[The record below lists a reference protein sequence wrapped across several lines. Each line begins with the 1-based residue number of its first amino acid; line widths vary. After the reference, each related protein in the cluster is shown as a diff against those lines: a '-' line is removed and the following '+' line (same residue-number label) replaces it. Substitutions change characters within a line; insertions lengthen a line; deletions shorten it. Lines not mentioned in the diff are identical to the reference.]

1 MGLDEIVEQILMA
14 RRDLKREEV
23 LRMIE
28 EKKMEAEGYF
38 TDEGAARLV
47 ASEVGVEVFREPFQ
61 PEILIRD
68 LVSGLNDVTITGRV
82 ITVYSPKT
90 FTRPDRTEGKVV
102 HLLIADSSGTL
113 NVVLWDDKVSL
124 VEDEKIKEGEIIRV
138 SHGYVREG
146 FDGKPELH
154 VGLRGAVQISPPG
167 VVDQEYPPLARF
179 LQKIGEVTKEHAKAS
194 ILGTVQR
201 ISPVSTFERRDGTQG
216 KVRRL
221 QLRDETGQITVVLW
235 NNKVDELGDVKT
247 GDHLKIVDGRV
258 KENVDGRLEIHTK
271 NATKIEIL
279 TGVLPPRF
287 TKIKDLRPNMRD
299 VDVLARVAH
308 VGRIREFTRRSG
320 EKGRVSTLLVKDE
333 TGFVRLN
340 LWEDKTAISR
350 QIRPGDILLAEKAYT
365 RERFG
370 EINLNVGRRGVLT
383 LNPEVAEAEKPPP
396 YEEKTT
402 KIIEIEEEGGPV
414 TVEGILETAPE
425 IREVTTT
432 RGEKVFVASFEL
444 GDDTGKIRVSLWRR
458 LVDTIKDL
466 TVGNRIKIS
475 NAYVKRGFSDQLELT
490 SRVLTSVE
498 IKSKGE
504 TPLS

>member
-1 MGLDEIVEQILMA
+1 MGLDQIIEQILVA
-14 RRDLKREEV
+14 RRDLNREEV
-23 LRMIE
+23 LKMIR

-47 ASEVGVEVFREPFQ
+47 ASELGVEVFREPFQ

-90 FTRPDRTEGKVV
+90 FMRPDRTEGKVA
-102 HLLIADSSGTL
+102 HLLIADNSGTL
-113 NVVLWDDKVSL
+113 NVVLWDDKVGL
-124 VEDEKIKEGEIIRV
+124 LEDEKLNEGEIIRV

-154 VGLRGAVQISPPG
+154 VGMRGDVHISPQG
-167 VVDQEYPPLARF
+167 VVDQEYPTLARF
-179 LQKIGEVTKEHAKAS
+179 LQKIGEVTKNHEKAS

-201 ISPVSTFERRDGTQG
+201 INPMSTFERSDGTQG

-221 QLRDETGQITVVLW
+221 QLKDETGQITVVLW
-235 NNKVDELGDVKT
+235 NDKVDELSDVKT

-258 KENVDGRLEIHTK
+258 KENVDTRLEIHTK
-271 NATKIEIL
+271 TATKIEIL
-279 TGVLPPRF
+279 TGMLPPRF
-287 TKIKDLRPNMRD
+287 TKIKDLKPNMRD
-299 VDVLARVAH
+299 VDILARVAH
-308 VGRIREFTRRSG
+308 VGRIREFIRRSG

-340 LWEDKTAISR
+340 LWEDKAAIYK
-350 QIRPGDILLAEKAYT
+350 QIRPGDILLAERAYT

-370 EINLNVGRRGVLT
+370 EINLNIGRRGVLT
-383 LNPEVAEAEKPPP
+383 LNPEVAEAEKLPP

-402 KIIEIEEEGGPV
+402 KIMEIKEEGGPV

-458 LVDTIKDL
+458 LVEISKDL

-490 SRVLTSVE
+490 SRMLTSVE
-498 IKSKGE
+498 IKSTEE
-504 TPLS
+504 TTLS